1 MVTACMAWAR
11 QISNSQRQKHGLP
24 RHLWTPQS
32 DCATLQN
39 WSVAQFATC
48 SLGHSTQH
56 NTAARNML
64 SVSQFSL
71 ALLLVAAAAST
82 DALPSG
88 DYFSAMLTAVNQER
102 AKQGVPALC
111 MNKKL
116 QAAAQRHSDDMAK
129 NNYMAHDGADG
140 STMSQRI
147 TKAGFEWDGCAEN
160 VAAGQEEVVSVM
172 KGWVESPG
180 HYENIMN
187 RDYTMFGTAFSYN
200 KDSTYGIYWTQD
212 FGSGATEACDGGNS
226 STPVTPAPTT
236 SVPEVPATVIPS
248 QEIPATKGPV
258 VTPAP
263 TTPAPVATPAST
275 TPAPVATPATTI
287 PAPEVTPAATTTP
300 SSTSQKD
307 CESNF

>member
-1 MVTACMAWAR
+1 
-11 QISNSQRQKHGLP
+11 
-24 RHLWTPQS
+24 
-32 DCATLQN
+32 
-39 WSVAQFATC
+39 
-48 SLGHSTQH
+48 
-56 NTAARNML
+56 ML

-71 ALLLVAAAAST
+71 ALLLVAATAST
-82 DALPSG
+82 DAVPSG
-88 DYFSAMLTAVNQER
+88 DYYSAMLTAVNAAR

-147 TKAGFEWDGCAEN
+147 TEAGYEWDGCAEN
-160 VAAGQEEVVSVM
+160 VAAGQEEVDSVM
-172 KGWVESPG
+172 QGWLDSPG

-187 RDYTMFGTAFSYN
+187 RDYTMFGTAYSYN
-200 KDSTYGIYWTQD
+200 KDTTYGIYWTQD
-212 FGSGATEACDGGNS
+212 FASGETEACDGGNS
-226 STPVTPAPTT
+226 STPVTPAPTK
-236 SVPEVPATVIPS
+236 SVPELPATVIPS
-248 QEIPATKGPV
+248 QDTPATKGPV

-263 TTPAPVATPAST
+263 TTPAPVSTPAAT
-275 TPAPVATPATTI
+275 TPAPVATPAATTPAPVATPAATTPAPEATPAATTPAPEATPAATTPAPEATPAATT

-300 SSTSQKD
+300 PSASQKD

>member
-1 MVTACMAWAR
+1 
-11 QISNSQRQKHGLP
+11 
-24 RHLWTPQS
+24 
-32 DCATLQN
+32 
-39 WSVAQFATC
+39 
-48 SLGHSTQH
+48 
-56 NTAARNML
+56 ML

-71 ALLLVAAAAST
+71 ALLLVAATAST
-82 DALPSG
+82 DAIPSG

-147 TKAGFEWDGCAEN
+147 TQAGYEWDGCAEN

-172 KGWVESPG
+172 KGWIESPG

-187 RDYTMFGTAFSYN
+187 KDYTMFGTAFSYN
-200 KDSTYGIYWTQD
+200 KDRNPR
-212 FGSGATEACDGGNS
+212 GSGHIHPEPGRPGN
-226 STPVTPAPTT
+226 
-236 SVPEVPATVIPS
+236 E
-248 QEIPATKGPV
+248 GPCRH
-258 VTPAP
+258 PAP
-263 TTPAPVATPAST
+263 TTPAPVSTPAST
-275 TPAPVATPATTI
+275 TPAPVSTPASTTPAPVVTPASTTPAPEATPAATTPAPEATPAATTPAPEATPAATTPAPEATPAATTPAPEATPAATT

-300 SSTSQKD
+300 PSASQKD